1 MQKTELISRAYAPP
15 RARVRARTALKG
27 AGWRAKLAPFRYAAA
42 LIGALLRWFLQGFD
56 AFPEKTIARHGGA
69 YGLEEWQKGRF
80 SGVVRLT
87 AILCG
92 IFFFAGKGEHMYT
105 RPLFCRRP
113 VANYREIIKSRLKHW
128 RKLANMSQA
137 QAAKLAGVARS
148 TWQAWEDPARYALP
162 DVAALAAVADGC
174 RIEPG
179 AALEWL
185 VTEHRAQET
194 APAAAPMI
202 GGGGLKIEVNGF

>member
-1 MQKTELISRAYAPP
+1 
-15 RARVRARTALKG
+15 
-27 AGWRAKLAPFRYAAA
+27 
-42 LIGALLRWFLQGFD
+42 
-56 AFPEKTIARHGGA
+56 
-69 YGLEEWQKGRF
+69 
-80 SGVVRLT
+80 
-87 AILCG
+87 
-92 IFFFAGKGEHMYT
+92 MYT
-105 RPLFCRRP
+105 RPLFTRRP

-137 QAAKLAGVARS
+137 QAAKLAGVA
-148 TWQAWEDPARYALP
+148 
-162 DVAALAAVADGC
+162 

>member
-1 MQKTELISRAYAPP
+1 
-15 RARVRARTALKG
+15 
-27 AGWRAKLAPFRYAAA
+27 
-42 LIGALLRWFLQGFD
+42 
-56 AFPEKTIARHGGA
+56 
-69 YGLEEWQKGRF
+69 
-80 SGVVRLT
+80 
-87 AILCG
+87 
-92 IFFFAGKGEHMYT
+92 MYT
-105 RPLFCRRP
+105 QRPLFSRRGM
-113 VANYREIIKSRLKHW
+113 AEYRQTIKGRLKHW
-128 RKLANMSQA
+128 RKLANLSQA
-137 QAAKLAGVARS
+137 QAARLAGVARS
-148 TWQAWEDPARYALP
+148 TWQTWEDPARDALP

>member
-1 MQKTELISRAYAPP
+1 MRATRARVY
-15 RARVRARTALKG
+15 ARVRARTALKD
-27 AGWRAKLAPFRYAAA
+27 AGWRTKLAPFRYAAA
-42 LIGALLRWFLQGFD
+42 LIGALLRWFLQDFD
-56 AFPEKTIARHGGA
+56 AFPEKTIARCGGA

-92 IFFFAGKGEHMYT
+92 EKNAGKGERMYT
-105 RPLFCRRP
+105 RPLFTHRPEAEYRR
-113 VANYREIIKSRLKHW
+113 VIKGRLRYW
-128 RKLANMSQA
+128 RKAAMLSQA
-137 QAAKLAGVARS
+137 TAAKLAGVARS
-148 TWQAWEDPARYALP
+148 TWQRWEDPARGALP
-162 DVAALAAVADGC
+162 DLAALAAVADGC

-202 GGGGLKIEVNGF
+202 GGGLRIEANGF

>member
-1 MQKTELISRAYAPP
+1 MQDGAPD
-15 RARVRARTALKG
+15 LH
-27 AGWRAKLAPFRYAAA
+27 LFRHAAA
-42 LIGALLRWFLQGFD
+42 RIGALRGCFLQGFD
-56 AFPEKTIARHGGA
+56 GETEKEKARHGGA
-69 YGLEEWQKGRF
+69 YGLEGWQKGRF

-92 IFFFAGKGEHMYT
+92 VFFAGKGEHMYT
-105 RPLFCRRP
+105 RPLFAHRPEAEYRR
-113 VANYREIIKSRLKHW
+113 VIKGRLRYW
-128 RKLANMSQA
+128 RKAAMLSQA
-137 QAAKLAGVARS
+137 TAAKLAGVARS
-148 TWQAWEDPARYALP
+148 TWQAWEDPTRGALP
-162 DVAALAAVADGC
+162 DLAALAAVADGC

-194 APAAAPMI
+194 VPAAAPMI